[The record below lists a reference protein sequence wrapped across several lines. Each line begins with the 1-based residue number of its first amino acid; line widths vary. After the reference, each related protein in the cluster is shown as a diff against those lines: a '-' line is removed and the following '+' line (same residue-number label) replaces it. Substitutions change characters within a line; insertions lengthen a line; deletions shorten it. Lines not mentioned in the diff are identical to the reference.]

1 MASNMVKGLS
11 IGVLAGVLAIGGR
24 GGGAPPACS
33 ARERCATAT
42 MALAAA
48 ESHDTVQV
56 VKTASCGCC
65 REWVDYMKQQ
75 GFVVVARD
83 VSPEDLEMTKTA
95 AGVPSELAS
104 CHTAHVGGYVIEGHV
119 PAEDI
124 RKLLATRPAI
134 AGLAVPGMVSG
145 SPGMGSGPATF
156 SVVAFD
162 AKGKTSVFSQH

>member
-11 IGVLAGVLAIGGR
+11 IGVLAGVLAIGAVAAMR
-24 GGGAPPACS
+24 RPHAAPAS
-33 ARERCATAT
+33 EATAT
-42 MALAAA
+42 MTLAAA
-48 ESHDTVQV
+48 ATHDTVQV

-145 SPGMGSGPATF
+145 SPGMGNGPATF

>member
-11 IGVLAGVLAIGGR
+11 IGVLAGALAIAAVAAVR
-24 GGGAPPACS
+24 RPRDTPANTS
-33 ARERCATAT
+33 AAT
-42 MALAAA
+42 MTLAAA
-48 ESHDTVQV
+48 DSHDTVQV
-56 VKTASCGCC
+56 IKTASCGCC

-83 VSPEDLEMTKTA
+83 VSPETMEMTKAA

-145 SPGMGSGPATF
+145 SPGMGSGPAAF

-162 AKGKTSVFSQH
+162 AKGKTTVFAQH